1 MSTYEETD
9 PVGDV
14 ADVFQESEPPSVNLT
29 VPVVVTGP
37 VETHDVPS
45 VSGGM
50 RSRTILAVD
59 QALKISGADR
69 RRRSVRVWGDQPFWI
84 GVDQASVIPSGT
96 PAVAYAAK
104 VPTAMLVT
112 ITHADEV
119 WVKASADMTLSYI
132 VENWA
137 S

>member
-1 MSTYEETD
+1 MSDYKETQ
-9 PVGDV
+9 PVGSV
-14 ADVFQESEPPSVNLT
+14 EDVFQESETPSINLT
-29 VPVVVTGP
+29 VPVAVVGP

-50 RSRTILAVD
+50 RSRVVLAAD
-59 QALKISGADR
+59 QPLKISGADR
-69 RRRSVRVWGDQPFWI
+69 RRRVARVWGDQPFWI
-84 GVDQASVIPSGT
+84 GVDQNSVVPSGT

-104 VPTAMLVT
+104 SPANFTVT

-119 WVKASADMTLSYI
+119 WVKASADMTLSYV